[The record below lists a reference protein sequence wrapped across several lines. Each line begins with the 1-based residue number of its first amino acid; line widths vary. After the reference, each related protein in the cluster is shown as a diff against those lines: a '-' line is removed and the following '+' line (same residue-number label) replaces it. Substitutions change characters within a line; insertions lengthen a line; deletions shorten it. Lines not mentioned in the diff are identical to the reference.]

1 MEDIFKAEKHE
12 QYTHKKKPI
21 FDGIRKDENV
31 YGKNVRKR
39 KRFKKTS
46 KRFKKSVD
54 RSVKLWYYKQAPSR
68 APNLENDTEEK
79 KRKKERQLIL
89 RVKSITKVMLKD

>member
-1 MEDIFKAEKHE
+1 M
-12 QYTHKKKPI
+12 
-21 FDGIRKDENV
+21 G
-31 YGKNVRKR
+31 YGKTRMHTGKMFENEEDS
-39 KRFKKTS
+39 KKLQ
-46 KRFKKSVD
+46 KDAKKSVD

-89 RVKSITKVMLKD
+89 RVKSIAKVVLKD